1 MNPNNIQN
9 EVEHLRAE
17 MPREGAKGELIYSL
31 TRTKGQKMNTLRKA
45 TLPTLV
51 TAVAL
56 VGGVMLMQPKAVA
69 ATPKAVA
76 AALKKAMNY
85 TIQSFVGEGA
95 ARRMQSVTT
104 VEGDKKMTK
113 FVDSK
118 GNLVDQ
124 DVHFK
129 TLMGKDGS
137 VTVTG
142 KPIHMGEGMT
152 MVPDGG
158 KVVKGEKIE
167 VNVTK
172 INGKETKTIKV
183 NGKEVKELPK
193 ELQDKIKVSSGGA
206 GTKVVAGMGIVGDM
220 PKSALEVGPNLG
232 LNLQGIQ
239 ALAPMDLWGIEPNPA
254 ARTRLVED
262 GILPQDRVIEGFGHK
277 IPLADGAV
285 EMAFTS
291 GVLIH
296 VDPSLLEQTMSE
308 IHRVS
313 SKYVFCAEY
322 FSPKAET
329 ITYRGETD
337 LLFKNDFGS
346 LYLDNFP
353 DLVLVDY
360 GFFWRRTTVMD
371 DSTWWLFRKA

>member
-69 ATPKAVA
+69 ATPSRVA

-85 TIQSFVGEGA
+85 TIQSFVGEGS

-104 VEGDKKMTK
+104 VEGDKKTTK

-118 GNLVDQ
+118 GNMVDQ

-142 KPIHMGEGMT
+142 KPIHMGEGIS
-152 MVPDGG
+152 MVPHGG
-158 KVVKGEKIE
+158 KIVKGEKIE

-172 INGKETKTIKV
+172 VNGKETKTIKV

-220 PKSALEVGPNLG
+220 PKDSKFVSSDKAMVIAALGSKNGKPMILQSGQTPSEYLIDLLQDEKRWNIARGVTYKGEKLDKFG
-232 LNLQGIQ
+232 LKINGDFT
-239 ALAPMDLWGIEPNPA
+239 P
-254 ARTRLVED
+254 VE
-262 GILPQDRVIEGFGHK
+262 LY
-277 IPLADGAV
+277 
-285 EMAFTS
+285 
-291 GVLIH
+291 
-296 VDPSLLEQTMSE
+296 VDPSSALP
-308 IHRVS
+308 
-313 SKYVFCAEY
+313 KYLVFKGMDGMGVKIEDVY
-322 FSPKAET
+322 
-329 ITYRGETD
+329 TYGAR
-337 LLFKNDFGS
+337 
-346 LYLDNFP
+346 P
-353 DLVLVDY
+353 
-360 GFFWRRTTVMD
+360 
-371 DSTWWLFRKA
+371 

>member
-69 ATPKAVA
+69 ATPKVVA

-85 TIQSFVGEGA
+85 TIQSFVGEGSS
-95 ARRMQSVTT
+95 RRMQSVTT
-104 VEGDKKMTK
+104 VEGDKKTTK

-152 MVPDGG
+152 MVPHSG
-158 KVVKGEKIE
+158 KTVKGQKIE

-172 INGKETKTIKV
+172 VNGKETKTIKV

-206 GTKVVAGMGIVGDM
+206 GTKVVAGMGIVDDM
-220 PKSALEVGPNLG
+220 PKDSQFVSSDKAMVIAALGSKDGKPMILQSGQTPSEYLMDLLQDEKRWNITRGVTYNGARLDKFGLKVNGDFTPVELYVDPASALPKYLVFKG
-232 LNLQGIQ
+232 
-239 ALAPMDLWGIEPNPA
+239 MDGMGVKIEDVYTYG
-254 ARTRLVED
+254 AR
-262 GILPQDRVIEGFGHK
+262 P
-277 IPLADGAV
+277 
-285 EMAFTS
+285 
-291 GVLIH
+291 
-296 VDPSLLEQTMSE
+296 
-308 IHRVS
+308 
-313 SKYVFCAEY
+313 
-322 FSPKAET
+322 
-329 ITYRGETD
+329 
-337 LLFKNDFGS
+337 
-346 LYLDNFP
+346 
-353 DLVLVDY
+353 
-360 GFFWRRTTVMD
+360 
-371 DSTWWLFRKA
+371 

>member
-1 MNPNNIQN
+1 MNPNNIQK
-9 EVEHLRAE
+9 EVERLRAE
-17 MPREGAKGELIYSL
+17 MPREGAKGELIYKL
-31 TRTKGQKMNTLRKA
+31 TQTKGKKMTTLRKA

-152 MVPDGG
+152 MVPHGG
-158 KVVKGEKIE
+158 KTVKGQKIE

-172 INGKETKTIKV
+172 VNGKETKTIKV

-220 PKSALEVGPNLG
+220 PKDSQFVSSDKAMVIAALGSKDGKPMI
-232 LNLQGIQ
+232 LQSGQ
-239 ALAPMDLWGIEPNPA
+239 TPSEYLMDLLQDEKRWNI
-254 ARTRLVED
+254 TRGVTYNGAKLDKFGLKVNGDFTPVE
-262 GILPQDRVIEGFGHK
+262 LY
-277 IPLADGAV
+277 
-285 EMAFTS
+285 
-291 GVLIH
+291 
-296 VDPSLLEQTMSE
+296 VDPSSALP
-308 IHRVS
+308 
-313 SKYVFCAEY
+313 KYLVFKGMDGMGVKIDDVY
-322 FSPKAET
+322 
-329 ITYRGETD
+329 TYGAR
-337 LLFKNDFGS
+337 
-346 LYLDNFP
+346 P
-353 DLVLVDY
+353 
-360 GFFWRRTTVMD
+360 
-371 DSTWWLFRKA
+371 